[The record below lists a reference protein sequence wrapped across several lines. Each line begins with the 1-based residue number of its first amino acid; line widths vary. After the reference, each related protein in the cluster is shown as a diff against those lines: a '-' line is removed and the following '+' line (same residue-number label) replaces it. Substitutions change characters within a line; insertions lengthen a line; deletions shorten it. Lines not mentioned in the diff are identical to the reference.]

1 MREIGMKIDPR
12 MIVEGDHTIEGGMR
26 ATKIL
31 MNFKEPPT
39 AVLCSNDRT
48 ALAVMHACYEMKIE
62 IPKALSVVGYDDIRL
77 ARFML
82 PPLTTVQM
90 SQSDLARIAFNALLT
105 EVQRD
110 EPLRQGTEYVLRTNL
125 VLRDSTA
132 MAPTTPKLKARGR

>member
-1 MREIGMKIDPR
+1 MAMD
-12 MIVEGDHTIEGGMR
+12 
-26 ATKIL
+26 
-31 MNFKEPPT
+31 EPPT
-39 AVLCSNDRT
+39 AVLCSNDLT
-48 ALAVMHACYEMKIE
+48 ALGVMHACYEKNIE
-62 IPKALSVVGYDDIRL
+62 IPKSLSLVGYDDIRL

-110 EPLRQGTEYVLRTNL
+110 EPLKHGTEYVLQTSL

-132 MAPTTPKLKARGR
+132 LAPAVSKSKVRAR